1 MKKLKALLAVL
12 CIVFAACAVMA
23 CGSEDSESAKTVVNA
38 PVINSK
44 VYNGEKQAATVEAS
58 DAYTVIENNGG
69 VNAGEYNVVL
79 KLTDENAYEWKTPDE
94 ADATMLT
101 LKFVITKATNSVSEL
116 TLNGWRAGETANVPA
131 ANAEFGE
138 VKFAYATEQNG
149 TYTENVPTAAG
160 TYFVKAYVEATEN
173 YDGAEAVISFE
184 ITKAKNEN
192 AVTVSAEDVKYGE
205 NVTPVV
211 TADAT
216 HIPDGAEIVYTY
228 ALTSDG
234 EYVAWEAIEKRAGA
248 YFVKATVAE
257 DDDYKGA
264 SAIAGFEMT
273 KGDNAIN
280 DFEIDAVTCKQ
291 NIVLN
296 ATATAGTAVT
306 YKYATAADGEYIDIP
321 ADGLVAGTYYV
332 KAYTAGDNNYAAAE
346 SNPATLTVNHAYTWT
361 TDANDND
368 YRACACGSA
377 ERFVFDTSAEVLE
390 KTESGYSLKLYSAED
405 EGKPDKV
412 TFSFKVTLGTT
423 VTENVVMAW
432 TQSTEGIVEITGS
445 AEYTVKALAIG
456 ETVLTATYTAA
467 DGKKA
472 HVTINVTVERLTK
485 TVEVA
490 HETILADL
498 ATTELD
504 LSFASAYFTENASLA
519 YGDKV
524 LGNGALNG
532 GKLTVDFSEMTD
544 AGNLTFVATTDKD
557 GVYYSFNVNVLLATK
572 IIRTADDMAAVRISL
587 EQLTAYTPIEGY
599 YVLGNDIDF
608 ANAQIHSDYE
618 NILKSLNNYYWN
630 QNQGFRGT
638 FDGLN
643 HKITNV
649 KVGQGGIFG
658 FVGQGAV
665 IKNVD
670 FENISYIGAYCG
682 SLVGYS
688 VINATV
694 QDVNIRVSAYKNVA
708 SNPETQGFLSARF
721 TAECKL
727 NNVKIDASA
736 YDVCSLF
743 GKEVKSGTYTDV
755 VIKVK
760 SYTMFGNNGESVNA
774 ADKSIVPDGIIVY
787 TAETVVLAHE
797 TILLETTATQIDLS
811 FATEYI
817 GDTVS
822 LTYNG
827 KVLGNGALTDGKLN
841 VDLSGIT
848 ETGALTLLASTVKNN
863 VIYTFNVNVLLATKI
878 IRNVEDLDVVKV
890 TQTNIDNNTSIYGY
904 YVLGNDINVK
914 WLKPMMA
921 SLTYKGAV
929 KNWETNFGF
938 RGTFDGLGHTIS
950 GFVVNTFGMF
960 GHVGKGAVIK
970 NVKFDKFKYN
980 GQYLGALFGGTVR
993 GAEITDVTLSNVEY
1007 VNVKDTSLI
1016 HNQGFFASRFMQ
1028 DNKLTKVKI
1037 DASGYDV
1044 YSAFGHNITNNTY
1057 SNVEIKVKSLTTL
1070 GFNGDT
1076 VSEATMIHELD
1087 GVTVIT
1093 ADTTTEA

>member
-23 CGSEDSESAKTVVNA
+23 CGFEGSESAKTVVNA

-44 VYNGEKQAATVEAS
+44 VYNGEKQVATVEAS
-58 DAYTVIENNGG
+58 DVYTVIENNGG

-116 TLNGWRAGETANVPA
+116 TLDGWRAGETANVPA

-160 TYFVKAYVEATEN
+160 TYFVKAYVEATKN

-211 TADAT
+211 TSNAT

-264 SAIAGFEMT
+264 SAIAEFEMT

-296 ATATAGTAVT
+296 ATATAGTVVT

-332 KAYTAGDNNYAAAE
+332 KAYTAGNNNYAAAE

-361 TDANDND
+361 TDANGND

-390 KTESGYSLKLYSAED
+390 KTESGYSLKLYTAED
-405 EGKPDKV
+405 EGKPNKV

-423 VTENVVMAW
+423 VTENAVMTW

-456 ETVLTATYTAA
+456 EAVLTATYTAA

-504 LSFASAYFTENASLA
+504 LSFASDYVGENATVT
-519 YGDKV
+519 YNGV
-524 LGNGALNG
+524 ILGSGAVNN
-532 GKLTVDFSEMTD
+532 GKLTVDLTK
-544 AGNLTFVATTDKD
+544 AGATGELTFEVVSKKG
-557 GVYYSFNVNVLLATK
+557 GVYYTF
-572 IIRTADDMAAVRISL
+572 
-587 EQLTAYTPIEGY
+587 GY
-599 YVLGNDIDF
+599 
-608 ANAQIHSDYE
+608 
-618 NILKSLNNYYWN
+618 
-630 QNQGFRGT
+630 
-638 FDGLN
+638 
-643 HKITNV
+643 
-649 KVGQGGIFG
+649 
-658 FVGQGAV
+658 
-665 IKNVD
+665 
-670 FENISYIGAYCG
+670 
-682 SLVGYS
+682 
-688 VINATV
+688 
-694 QDVNIRVSAYKNVA
+694 
-708 SNPETQGFLSARF
+708 
-721 TAECKL
+721 
-727 NNVKIDASA
+727 
-736 YDVCSLF
+736 
-743 GKEVKSGTYTDV
+743 
-755 VIKVK
+755 
-760 SYTMFGNNGESVNA
+760 
-774 ADKSIVPDGIIVY
+774 
-787 TAETVVLAHE
+787 
-797 TILLETTATQIDLS
+797 
-811 FATEYI
+811 
-817 GDTVS
+817 
-822 LTYNG
+822 
-827 KVLGNGALTDGKLN
+827 
-841 VDLSGIT
+841 
-848 ETGALTLLASTVKNN
+848 
-863 VIYTFNVNVLLATKI
+863 NVLLATKI
-878 IRNVEDLDVVKV
+878 IRNAEDLDVLKIK
-890 TQTNIDNNTSIYGY
+890 TISESIYGY
-904 YVLGNDINVK
+904 YVLDADIDMKNAK
-914 WLKPMMA
+914 L
-921 SLTYKGAV
+921 SQDLTGQPGY
-929 KNWETNFGF
+929 WEGGFGF
-938 RGTFDGLGHTIS
+938 RGTFDGRNHTIS
-950 GFVVNTFGMF
+950 NFTAGANGLFGNI
-960 GHVGKGAVIK
+960 GKGAIIK
-970 NVKFDKFKYN
+970 DVNFANVSCNND
-980 GQYLGALFGGTVR
+980 YLSAVLARTII
-993 GAEITDVTLSNVEY
+993 GAEINNVTIGV
-1007 VNVKDTSLI
+1007 I
-1016 HNQGFFASRFMQ
+1016 GFAGTTWDNGLLASRYTDGAIMK
-1028 DNKLTKVKI
+1028 DVKI
-1037 DASGYDV
+1037 DASECTV
-1044 YSAFGHNITNNTY
+1044 YSLFGNQVGDKADNTY
-1057 SNVEIKVKSLTTL
+1057 SGVEIKVKSY
-1070 GFNGDT
+1070 
-1076 VSEATMIHELD
+1076 TMFANQGKDVNSSDKAIAPA
-1087 GVTVIT
+1087 GVDVVV
-1093 ADTTTEA
+1093 A

>member
-1 MKKLKALLAVL
+1 MRKLKALLAVF
-12 CIVFAACAVMA
+12 CTVFIACAVIA
-23 CGSEDSESAKTVVNA
+23 CTEETDKPTKTTVNVPVVN
-38 PVINSK
+38 SK
-44 VYNGEKQAATVEAS
+44 IYNGEKQSATVETS

-69 VNAGEYNVVL
+69 VNAGEYKVVL

-94 ADATMLT
+94 ADATTLT
-101 LKFVITKATNSVSEL
+101 LKFVITKASNSISDL
-116 TLNGWRAGETANVPA
+116 TLIGWRADETANVPA

-149 TYTENVPTAAG
+149 TYSETVPTAAG

-192 AVTVSAEDVKYGE
+192 AVTVSAEDIKYGE

-211 TADAT
+211 TANAT
-216 HIPDGAEIVYTY
+216 HVPEGAEIVYTY

-234 EYVAWEAIEKRAGA
+234 EYFAWEAIEKRAGA

-264 SAIAGFEMT
+264 SDIAEFEML

-280 DFEIDAVTCKQ
+280 DFVIDAVTCKQ
-291 NIVLN
+291 AIVLN
-296 ATATAGTAVT
+296 ATATAGTDVT
-306 YKYATAADGEYIDIP
+306 YKYATAADGEYVDIP

-332 KAYTAGDNNYAAAE
+332 KAYTAGNNNYAAAE
-346 SNPATLTVNHAYTWT
+346 SNPAMLTVNHAYTWT
-361 TDANDND
+361 TDANGND
-368 YRACACGSA
+368 YRVCACGST
-377 ERFVFDTSAEVLE
+377 ERFVFDTSAEALE
-390 KTESGYSLKLYSAED
+390 KTESGYSLKLYTAED
-405 EGKPDKV
+405 EGKPNKV
-412 TFSFKVTLGTT
+412 TFSFKVTLGTN
-423 VTENVVMAW
+423 VTDNAVMSWA
-432 TQSTEGIVEITGS
+432 QSTEGIVEITGS

-456 ETVLTATYTAA
+456 ETVLTATYTDA

-544 AGNLTFVATTDKD
+544 VGNLTLVATTDKD

-572 IIRTADDMAAVRISL
+572 IIRRVEDMAAVRISL
-587 EQLTAYTPIEGY
+587 DQLTAYTPIEGY

-608 ANAQIHSDYE
+608 ANAQIHTDMS
-618 NILKSLNNYYWN
+618 NVIKNLNDQYWN
-630 QNQGFRGT
+630 KNQGFRGT

-658 FVGQGAV
+658 YVGKGA
-665 IKNVD
+665 IIRNID
-670 FENISYIGAYCG
+670 FENVSYIGAYCG
-682 SLVGYS
+682 SLFGYA
-688 VINATV
+688 VLNTTV
-694 QDVNIRVSAYKNVA
+694 QNVNISVSAYKNSGNA
-708 SNPETQGFLSARF
+708 DQGFLGGRLVSASTF
-721 TAECKL
+721 T
-727 NNVKIDASA
+727 NVKIDASA
-736 YDVCSLF
+736 FDVYSLF
-743 GKEVKSGTYTDV
+743 GTDV
-755 VIKVK
+755 NKGSYTKVEIKVK
-760 SYTMFGNNGESVNA
+760 SYVVYCNGGSEVVA
-774 ADKSIVPDGIIVY
+774 DDKSIVPDGITVY
-787 TAETVVLAHE
+787 TAETVVLEHE
-797 TILLETTATQIDLS
+797 TILLEATATQIDLS
-811 FATEYI
+811 FAIEYI

-841 VDLSGIT
+841 VDLSDIT
-848 ETGALTLLASTVKNN
+848 ETGALTFLASTVKNN
-863 VIYTFNVNVLLATKI
+863 VIYTFDVNVLLATKI
-878 IRNVEDLDVVKV
+878 IRTIEDLDVVKV
-890 TQTNIDNNTSIYGY
+890 KQTNVDNNTSIYGY
-904 YVLGNDINVK
+904 YVLANDINIK
-914 WLKPMMA
+914 WTKPMTA
-921 SLTYKGAV
+921 SLTYNATV
-929 KNWETNFGF
+929 ANWQPQFGF

-950 GFVVNTFGMF
+950 GFAVNVGGMF

-980 GQYLGALFGGTVR
+980 GQYNGGLFGGTVR
-993 GAEITDVTLSNVEY
+993 GAEITDVTLTNVEY
-1007 VNVKDTSLI
+1007 TMPTKDRESV
-1016 HNQGFFASRFMQ
+1016 GFFAGRFMQ
-1028 DNKLTKVKI
+1028 DNKLTNIKI
-1037 DASGYDV
+1037 DAPNCDV
-1044 YSAFGHNITNNTY
+1044 YSVFGRNISNNTY
-1057 SNVEIKVKSLTTL
+1057 ANVEIKVKSFTML
-1070 GFNGDT
+1070 GYNGDAMND
-1076 VSEATMIHELD
+1076 ETMIHELD

-1093 ADTTTEA
+1093 SDATTGA